1 MAGDASVSEWWSI
14 EVFDATE
21 LPARRWR
28 DAYEDTLIEAA
39 VTHGARYWEW
49 HEHRYGVVFEVLF
62 DSDEHAGR
70 LDPVLRAKHAAARCR
85 MGG

>member
-28 DAYEDTLIEAA
+28 DAYEDTLIALPEPETERVLHLTEASPP
-39 VTHGARYWEW
+39 EMP
-49 HEHRYGVVFEVLF
+49 
-62 DSDEHAGR
+62 GR
-70 LDPVLRAKHAAARCR
+70 DLRV
-85 MGG
+85 G